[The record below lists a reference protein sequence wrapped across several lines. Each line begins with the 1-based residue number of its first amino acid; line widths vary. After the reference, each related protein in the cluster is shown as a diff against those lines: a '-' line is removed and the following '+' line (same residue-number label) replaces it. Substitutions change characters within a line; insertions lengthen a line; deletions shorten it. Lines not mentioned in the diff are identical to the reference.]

1 MTAVTDG
8 RGTDASSDGVPA
20 QAPSEAVSPL
30 VVSPPNEVRVFR
42 DARRLELEWADGTV
56 RRYGFA
62 ELRRQCRCADCTA
75 RRRAGL
81 AIGVQDDIEIVGVNP
96 MGTGALQFVFS
107 DGHERGIFPW
117 PYFLTLP
124 QAS

>member
-1 MTAVTDG
+1 MTAVSGG

-20 QAPSEAVSPL
+20 QAPSEAVSP
-30 VVSPPNEVRVFR
+30 PDEVRLFR
-42 DARRLELEWADGTV
+42 EARTLELAWADGTL

-81 AIGVQDDIEIVGVNP
+81 AIEAPDDIEIVGVNP

-124 QAS
+124 QAP